1 MSVEE
6 ILHAENYIIKE
17 MQKKEFKEEY
27 LLLAIKKQL
36 STHSKLLG
44 LRSKLD
50 SKGMLRSDGQLTY
63 AQFIPYNVRHP
74 IILPQ
79 KIWVTKL
86 IVKHYLEFRELYCWP
101 NQILASLTTRFWI
114 IAPREVIL
122 KWEKEYV
129 ICRRRKAKVA
139 QQIMALLATFE

>member
-6 ILHAENYIIKE
+6 ISHAENYIIKE

-44 LRSKLD
+44 LCSKLD
-50 SKGMLRSDGQLTY
+50 SEGMLRSDGQLTY
-63 AQFIPYNVRHP
+63 AQFIPYNVWHP

-86 IVKHYLEFRELYCWP
+86 IVKHYLEFRELYCWHKS
-101 NQILASLTTRFWI
+101 NFGFINH
-114 IAPREVIL
+114 
-122 KWEKEYV
+122 
-129 ICRRRKAKVA
+129 KV
-139 QQIMALLATFE
+139 LDYCS